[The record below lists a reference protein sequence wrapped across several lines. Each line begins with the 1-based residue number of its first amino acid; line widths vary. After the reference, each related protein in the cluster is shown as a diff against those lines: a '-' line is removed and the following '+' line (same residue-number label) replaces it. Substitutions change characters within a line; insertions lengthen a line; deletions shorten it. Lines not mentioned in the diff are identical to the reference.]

1 MKWNR
6 RHVLDTDDWSR
17 DEIETV
23 LDQTRAMIEILQR
36 PIRRAPPLRGRT
48 VILFFAESSTRTR
61 VSFELAAKALSADVT
76 NITASGSSVEKGES
90 LYDTVRTLQALGG
103 DVVVMRHAS
112 SGAPYFVAERTDA
125 AVINAGDGWHAHPTQ
140 GLLDA
145 YTLRD
150 AVGDLE
156 GKRAVIVGDVLHSRV
171 ARSDINTLVPLG
183 ARITLSGPPTLIP
196 MAWRCG
202 QLPPGVTYES
212 DLDRALDG
220 ADAVIALRLQR
231 ERQESGLL
239 PSLRKYSRVWGLT
252 ADRVA
257 RMRPGAPVMHPGPMN
272 EGIEIDASDSPG
284 LLKELLARGKSV
296 DGARVRYVAAITRGR
311 KGRELSDM
319 VELAAAGAIAFSD
332 DGSPV
337 EDSHLFRSALE
348 YARVTGRP
356 VIEHAQD
363 LAPSAKGVMHEGS
376 VSARLGLPGMPAAA
390 EESAVARDIALAR
403 MTGANLHLTHLSTAG
418 SIELVRRAKA
428 DGVPVTCDVTPHH
441 LAMTDEWVAGSR
453 ALAWEV
459 EDEALLAVPYDSSTK
474 VNPPLRGRAD
484 VRALWAGL
492 VDGTVDAIA
501 TDHAPHASVKKDV
514 EFDQAA
520 FGISGLE
527 TALALVLGG
536 VGVHWAALGTVIDA
550 LTLGP
555 ARVLGSD
562 LPRDDWAVIDRD
574 VEWIVRAD
582 ELASKGKNTP
592 LIGRTLTG
600 RVVATVVDGEL
611 RYEGGARVAEAVSGR

>member
-1 MKWNR
+1 MRWTR

-48 VILFFAESSTRTR
+48 VILFFAEASTRTR

-150 AVGDLE
+150 ALGDLD
-156 GKRAVIVGDVLHSRV
+156 GKRIVVVGDVLHSRV

-183 ARITLSGPPTLIP
+183 ARVTLSGPPTLIP
-196 MAWRCG
+196 TAWRCG

-212 DLDRALDG
+212 DLDKALES

-239 PSLRKYSRVWGLT
+239 PSLREYSRVWGLT

-272 EGIEIDASDSPG
+272 EGVEIDAAVAHGSRSLIEKQVTNG
-284 LLKELLARGKSV
+284 VAVRMALLYLLAGAGTATQV
-296 DGARVRYVAAITRGR
+296 D
-311 KGRELSDM
+311 E
-319 VELAAAGAIAFSD
+319 
-332 DGSPV
+332 
-337 EDSHLFRSALE
+337 
-348 YARVTGRP
+348 
-356 VIEHAQD
+356 
-363 LAPSAKGVMHEGS
+363 
-376 VSARLGLPGMPAAA
+376 
-390 EESAVARDIALAR
+390 
-403 MTGANLHLTHLSTAG
+403 
-418 SIELVRRAKA
+418 
-428 DGVPVTCDVTPHH
+428 
-441 LAMTDEWVAGSR
+441 
-453 ALAWEV
+453 
-459 EDEALLAVPYDSSTK
+459 
-474 VNPPLRGRAD
+474 
-484 VRALWAGL
+484 
-492 VDGTVDAIA
+492 
-501 TDHAPHASVKKDV
+501 
-514 EFDQAA
+514 
-520 FGISGLE
+520 
-527 TALALVLGG
+527 
-536 VGVHWAALGTVIDA
+536 
-550 LTLGP
+550 
-555 ARVLGSD
+555 
-562 LPRDDWAVIDRD
+562 
-574 VEWIVRAD
+574 
-582 ELASKGKNTP
+582 
-592 LIGRTLTG
+592 RT
-600 RVVATVVDGEL
+600 
-611 RYEGGARVAEAVSGR
+611 

>member
-17 DEIETV
+17 EEIETV

-48 VILFFAESSTRTR
+48 VILFFAEASTRTR

-156 GKRAVIVGDVLHSRV
+156 GKRVVIVGDILHSRV

-183 ARITLSGPPTLIP
+183 AQITLSGPPTLVP

-202 QLPPGVTYES
+202 QLPREVAYEP

-239 PSLRKYSRVWGLT
+239 PSLREYSRVWGLT
-252 ADRVA
+252 AERVA
-257 RMRPGAPVMHPGPMN
+257 RMKPTAPVMHPGPMN
-272 EGIEIDASDSPG
+272 EGIEID
-284 LLKELLARGKSV
+284 
-296 DGARVRYVAAITRGR
+296 
-311 KGRELSDM
+311 
-319 VELAAAGAIAFSD
+319 
-332 DGSPV
+332 
-337 EDSHLFRSALE
+337 
-348 YARVTGRP
+348 
-356 VIEHAQD
+356 
-363 LAPSAKGVMHEGS
+363 
-376 VSARLGLPGMPAAA
+376 
-390 EESAVARDIALAR
+390 SAVAHGTHSLIETQVTNGVAVR
-403 MTGANLHLTHLSTAG
+403 M
-418 SIELVRRAKA
+418 
-428 DGVPVTCDVTPHH
+428 
-441 LAMTDEWVAGSR
+441 
-453 ALAWEV
+453 
-459 EDEALLAVPYDSSTK
+459 ALLYLLV
-474 VNPPLRGRAD
+474 G
-484 VRALWAGL
+484 AG
-492 VDGTVDAIA
+492 AA
-501 TDHAPHASVKKDV
+501 APV
-514 EFDQAA
+514 E
-520 FGISGLE
+520 E
-527 TALALVLGG
+527 
-536 VGVHWAALGTVIDA
+536 
-550 LTLGP
+550 
-555 ARVLGSD
+555 RV
-562 LPRDDWAVIDRD
+562 
-574 VEWIVRAD
+574 
-582 ELASKGKNTP
+582 
-592 LIGRTLTG
+592 
-600 RVVATVVDGEL
+600 
-611 RYEGGARVAEAVSGR
+611 